1 MKLDPPGG
9 AAEAKAEPTVT
20 RRTSRGLAGGEQGWL
35 AVFSGG
41 ELSLLRLSHLPR
53 RPQRRRQAN
62 QPLLASPLAK
72 ARARSRRRAVSAP
85 RQRFSARCQACHAPA
100 MASPEV
106 LASGLLALSLIFA
119 EES

>member
-1 MKLDPPGG
+1 MVSGLFRRGVLV
-9 AAEAKAEPTVT
+9 AAVAA
-20 RRTSRGLAGGEQGWL
+20 
-35 AVFSGG
+35 
-41 ELSLLRLSHLPR
+41 LRLSHLPR
-53 RPQRRRQAN
+53 RPQRRRRAN

-85 RQRFSARCQACHAPA
+85 RQRCFSARCQACHAAA
-100 MASPEV
+100 MASPAV